1 MPRVRLSRAEAR
13 RIALAAQ
20 GFDRVRPKAGGDIRH
35 IRRIINQLGLLQLD
49 YVNVLIPAHYMVLY
63 SRLGAY
69 PCQRLN
75 DIVYKRKEYIEQWA
89 HEASIV
95 PATAWPLLQ
104 HRRDEYRPYF
114 NSPIMKLRGRAA
126 YLKEVLKIVEVQGP
140 VTANDM
146 PPMAGPKRKAGDWH
160 RSMPRWSLE
169 YHFGQGSIAVANRLP
184 NFQREYDLPE
194 RLIDAAHLEKRLSRD
209 DAQRE
214 LLRQASRSCGISTT
228 RDLADYYRMSPR
240 EASPRI
246 QELIEAGALQ
256 EVQVEGWRERGLLSR
271 DAVIPRRINAATL
284 LSPFDPVVW
293 FRPRAER
300 LFDFHY
306 RIEIY
311 VPAAKRKWGY
321 YVLPFLMGDRIV
333 ARVDLKADRK
343 NEQLLVLAAHE
354 EAGVD
359 SGKAGRKLAA
369 ELANL
374 ASWLSLDSVRV
385 SRRGAFARTLAAA
398 VKEV

>member
-1 MPRVRLSRAEAR
+1 MPFCACNRFSASSQTTDCGPSMT
-13 RIALAAQ
+13 AA
-20 GFDRVRPKAGGDIRH
+20 
-35 IRRIINQLGLLQLD
+35 
-49 YVNVLIPAHYMVLY
+49 
-63 SRLGAY
+63 
-69 PCQRLN
+69 
-75 DIVYKRKEYIEQWA
+75 
-89 HEASIV
+89 
-95 PATAWPLLQ
+95 
-104 HRRDEYRPYF
+104 
-114 NSPIMKLRGRAA
+114 
-126 YLKEVLKIVEVQGP
+126 
-140 VTANDM
+140 VT
-146 PPMAGPKRKAGDWH
+146 
-160 RSMPRWSLE
+160 SSPRWA
-169 YHFGQGSIAVANRLP
+169 GRQCM
-184 NFQREYDLPE
+184 
-194 RLIDAAHLEKRLSRD
+194 KR
-209 DAQRE
+209 
-214 LLRQASRSCGISTT
+214 ASGLARGISTT

-246 QELIEAGALQ
+246 QELIEEGALQ

-293 FRPRAER
+293 SRPRAER

-343 NEQLLVLAAHE
+343 KKQLLVLAAHE
-354 EAGVD
+354 EVGVD
-359 SGKAGRKLAA
+359 SGKASRKLAA

-398 VKEV
+398 VKEA